1 MSALTMRPLQS
12 LCLDMLREAF
22 KAGHRSVMLYGPTGF
37 GKTELAISLM
47 DAVAK
52 KGRRA
57 AMVLDRILLCNQ
69 TSERLQ
75 KYNIDHGVLQ
85 SGHWRYRPA

>member
-1 MSALTMRPLQS
+1 MSALALRPQQVATLDS
-12 LCLDMLREAF
+12 LRNAF
-22 KAGHRSVMLYGPTGF
+22 RAGHRAVMLYGPTGF

-52 KGRRA
+52 KGNRA

-75 KYNIDHGVLQ
+75 KYHIDHGV
-85 SGHWRYRPA
+85 